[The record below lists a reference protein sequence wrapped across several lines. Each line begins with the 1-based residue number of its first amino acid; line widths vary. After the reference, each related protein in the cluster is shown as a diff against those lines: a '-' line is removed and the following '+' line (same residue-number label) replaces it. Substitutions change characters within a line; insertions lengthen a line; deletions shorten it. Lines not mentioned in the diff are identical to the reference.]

1 MSDPFLKRTKE
12 LNGREDL
19 CVALYYGGNRELNLV
34 FDYVEEM
41 HEFVTGLQHFIK
53 KDLEEEEKEE
63 HVVDDWQRFAQN
75 IFLEVDVNNDRRLDL
90 NEINVLINRLNLNVK
105 KDSVKKLFHELDND
119 NSGFLEFNE
128 FLQLLQS
135 IR

>member
-1 MSDPFLKRTKE
+1 M
-12 LNGREDL
+12 
-19 CVALYYGGNRELNLV
+19 
-34 FDYVEEM
+34 
-41 HEFVTGLQHFIK
+41 
-53 KDLEEEEKEE
+53 
-63 HVVDDWQRFAQN
+63 
-75 IFLEVDVNNDRRLDL
+75 DVNNDRRLDL